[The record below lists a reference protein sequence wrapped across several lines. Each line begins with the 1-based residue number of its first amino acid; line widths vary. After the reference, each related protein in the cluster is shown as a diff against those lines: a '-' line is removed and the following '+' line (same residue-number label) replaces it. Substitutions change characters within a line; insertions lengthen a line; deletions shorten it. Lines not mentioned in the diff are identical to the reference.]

1 MLVDISI
8 CYTSRQHHTYNNTE
22 ETLMNDVVIV
32 GAGPVGLLAALLL
45 EQRGMTVALYERWP
59 AFYPRP
65 RACGVDHEIIRQLQN
80 AGLAAEL
87 EPLLDP
93 VIGPDKTY
101 EFLNGAGD
109 TILKIDW
116 NRAGASGW
124 AQMNMFYQPDVE
136 ELLARRIEAS
146 PRVTI
151 HRGRELLALHQH
163 DDHVTLEF
171 GATGNPADKVSAQ
184 ARYVLGADGARSTT
198 RELLGISQTDLGF
211 EYDWLVVDV
220 IPNEE
225 RLWKPYVVQHC
236 DPARPSTLVG
246 SGPGRRRWEF
256 MRLPGESIEE
266 LDTTAKAW
274 ELLAP
279 WNVTPAN
286 ATVER
291 HAVYTFRGSWA
302 NQWRKERV
310 FLAGDAAHLMPPFLG
325 QGLCSG
331 MRDALAFCW
340 RVEAVLRG
348 QATEALFE
356 SYGPERSGHVQEIIR
371 QAVEMGRLI
380 CMLDPADVAARDVRM
395 KAALQD
401 PALAVKPP
409 PEPRLG
415 NSTAFQAADPNAG
428 YLSVQGRVRHGGRQG
443 LFDDVVGKG
452 WQLLVRGDGAAP
464 VIGQAERDAVRRLGG
479 VVADFG
485 PRGDTVDLDGSYAS
499 WFERLGAGAVLV
511 RPDFYIFAT
520 SSIPEIPSLL
530 AAAADLLGVANYA

>member
-1 MLVDISI
+1 MMI
-8 CYTSRQHHTYNNTE
+8 
-22 ETLMNDVVIV
+22 NDVVIV
-32 GAGPVGLLAALLL
+32 GAGPVGLFAALLL

-65 RACGVDHEIIRQLQN
+65 RACGVDHEIIRQLQD

-101 EFLNGAGD
+101 EFLDGAGE

-116 NRAGASGW
+116 NRVGASGW

-136 ELLARRIEAS
+136 QLLARRIEAS

-151 HRGRELLALHQH
+151 HRGRELIALQQH
-163 DDHVTLEF
+163 DDHVSLEF
-171 GATGNPADKVSAQ
+171 GATENPQDKVSAK

-198 RELLGISQTDLGF
+198 RELLDISQTDLGF

-236 DPARPSTLVG
+236 NPTRPSTLVG

-266 LDTTAKAW
+266 LNTTEKAW
-274 ELLAP
+274 KLLAP
-279 WNVTPAN
+279 WSVTPDN

-291 HAVYTFRGSWA
+291 HTVYTFRGSWA
-302 NQWRKERV
+302 NHWKRGRV

-340 RVEAVLRG
+340 RAEAVLRKE
-348 QATEALFE
+348 APEALFD
-356 SYGPERSGHVQEIIR
+356 SYGPERSAHVQEIIR

-380 CMLDPADVAARDVRM
+380 CMLDPAEVAARDELM
-395 KAALQD
+395 KEAMQN
-401 PALAVKPP
+401 PALALKPP

-415 NSTAFQAADPNAG
+415 DGGGFQATDPNAG
-428 YLSVQGRVRHGGRQG
+428 YLSVQGHVRHRGQEG

-452 WQLLVRGDGAAP
+452 WQLLLRGDGVTTAIDEP
-464 VIGQAERDAVRRLGG
+464 VQDAIRRLGG

-485 PRGDTVDLDGSYAS
+485 PRGGTVDLDGTYAS
-499 WFERLGAGAVLV
+499 WFDRLGANAVLV
-511 RPDFYIFAT
+511 RPDFYIFGT
-520 SSIPEIPSLL
+520 SSVLELKALL
-530 AAAADLLGVANYA
+530 ATAEEWMGTGRARRDPGNNR